1 MVVIGEASSGAMR
14 RARWTAALGLAIF
27 FFGAMPPPAPALA
40 NGPMP
45 APLPQAIPVDG
56 QAFGAQLTAI
66 DAQWQLT
73 FRTPQGRRVAP
84 GAGLVSWG
92 DWRETAQRPIVLL
105 ADGGLLVARV
115 PAVAKGDLA
124 CESRLFGRIALP
136 LERVAGVLFAPPAD
150 RLGRDLAIDRIASAT
165 GPSDRLLL
173 TNGDELKGSVLSLQD
188 GKIRLRAAAGP
199 GPSIREIE
207 VRRVASVIFNPML
220 TRRDTAPAGDSRRTT
235 FQVVPAARRTT
246 FQVVSADGRMTFQV
260 VPRADNRLRAWVG
273 FTDGSRLLARGLV
286 LDEKSLA
293 VTSPSGFTWRTSPKE
308 LVALQP
314 LGGQATYLSDLK
326 AAKYEPTPFLT
337 LKWPYHADRSVS
349 GGLLRAGGRLH
360 LKGLGVH
367 SAARL
372 TYALDAPDAVNEP
385 YRRFQAELAIDD
397 ETGGRGSVIFRVL
410 VDDQARYTSPIV
422 RGGQSPLPVSVD
434 VAGAKRLD
442 LIVEFADRAD
452 ELDHADWL
460 GARLVR

>member
-1 MVVIGEASSGAMR
+1 M
-14 RARWTAALGLAIF
+14 
-27 FFGAMPPPAPALA
+27 
-40 NGPMP
+40 
-45 APLPQAIPVDG
+45 DG
-56 QAFGAQLTAI
+56 QAFRARLIAI

-73 FRTPQGRRVAP
+73 FETPQGRRVAP
-84 GAGLVSWG
+84 AGGLVCWG
-92 DWRETAQRPIVLL
+92 DWRQPAHRPIVLL
-105 ADGGLLVARV
+105 ADGGLLVAGV
-115 PAVAKGDLA
+115 PAVAKGDLI
-124 CESRLFGRIALP
+124 CESGLFGRIALP

-207 VRRVASVIFNPML
+207 VRRVAAVIFNPML
-220 TRRDTAPAGDSRRTT
+220 TRRDTTPAGDNRRT
-235 FQVVPAARRTT
+235 
-246 FQVVSADGRMTFQV
+246 TFQV
-260 VPRADNRLRAWVG
+260 VPRADNRLRAWAG
-273 FTDGSRLLARGLV
+273 FADGSRLLARGLV
-286 LDEKSLA
+286 HDEKSLA

-314 LGGQATYLSDLK
+314 LGGQATYVSDLK
-326 AAKYEPTPFLT
+326 AAKYEPTPYLT
-337 LKWPYHADRSVS
+337 LKWPYRADRGVS
-349 GGLLRAGGRLH
+349 GGLLRAGGRLY

-372 TYALDAPDAVNEP
+372 TYALDALDEP
-385 YRRFQAELAIDD
+385 CRRFEAELAIDD
-397 ETGGRGSVIFRVL
+397 ETAGRGSVIFRVL
-410 VDDQARYTSPIV
+410 VDDQARYTSPTV
-422 RGGQSPLPVSVD
+422 RGGQVPLPVSVD

-442 LIVEFADRAD
+442 LIVEFADRGD

-460 GARLVR
+460 NARLVR